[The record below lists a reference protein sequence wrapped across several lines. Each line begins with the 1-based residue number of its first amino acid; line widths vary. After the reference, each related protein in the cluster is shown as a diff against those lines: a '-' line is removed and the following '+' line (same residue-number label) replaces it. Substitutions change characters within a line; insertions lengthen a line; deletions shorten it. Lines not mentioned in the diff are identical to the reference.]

1 MSEESSVLFP
11 TKLNIKTVW
20 EFDEHLNQAYMPIR
34 IGNPLYYISLHNFK
48 MSQACDY
55 RIINGH
61 MVNKETKIIRKHL
74 NL

>member
-34 IGNPLYYISLHNFK
+34 IGNPLCYISQYNFK
-48 MSQACDY
+48 ISQVC
-55 RIINGH
+55 
-61 MVNKETKIIRKHL
+61 E
-74 NL
+74 

>member
-34 IGNPLYYISLHNFK
+34 IGNPLYYISLYNFK
-48 MSQACDY
+48 IRQACDY